1 MTTKKKTTEGSESSS
16 RNNIRKYF
24 FNKTDRMTCPNIT
37 SDRTSLTK
45 QPLLDNKPSD
55 AVQTL
60 VPNFMNNQREEECSD
75 AQLTNQIVAVEETLE
90 VQNFNQSVM
99 SISNE
104 KEKFTFSS
112 QQLGEGLN
120 TGLNQDQVK
129 HERDASDVV

>member
-1 MTTKKKTTEGSESSS
+1 MPK
-16 RNNIRKYF
+16 
-24 FNKTDRMTCPNIT
+24 
-37 SDRTSLTK
+37 
-45 QPLLDNKPSD
+45 
-55 AVQTL
+55 
-60 VPNFMNNQREEECSD
+60 FMNNQREEGCSE
-75 AQLTNQIVAVEETLE
+75 AQLTNQIIAVEETLE

-104 KEKFTFSS
+104 KEKFTFTS